1 MLKGVLTIVVS
12 ASILLSGCASLNDN
26 KDAAI
31 EPQQDRPAAAPV
43 DMGVDWQYRV
53 VGDVA
58 VRPVQVFSMNDE
70 TYLQMKDGDPVV
82 LMVAGEPV
90 PFTPRAPYLVITGLP
105 KRIDIVANGYRAIVE
120 HVAKQAAQEQIEASY
135 SANTS
140 RRVERVNLQ

>member
-1 MLKGVLTIVVS
+1 MLKGVLTIVIS
-12 ASILLSGCASLNDN
+12 ASILLSGCASINN
-26 KDAAI
+26 KETAI

-43 DMGVDWQYRV
+43 DMGVDWEYRV
-53 VGDVA
+53 VGDMA
-58 VRPVQVFSMNDE
+58 VRPVQVFSINDE

-90 PFTPRAPYLVITGLP
+90 PFIPRAPYLVITGLP

-120 HVAKQAAQEQIEASY
+120 HVAKQATQEQIEADY